1 MVMAFGVVIGQPRWR
16 LAPFAPTAD
25 RNYFD
30 ARAWS
35 PDGSAVMT
43 AAGGGRFE
51 IIRSDGALLLA
62 DTEGMTPLWI
72 DDRTVIALETV
83 DASTSRL
90 VRIDTHDGSRHIIGG
105 QLPLGHLVGG
115 EPGRVAHRTV
125 VGPLVTTV
133 LDPVDGRVLGRLAGY
148 RARTWT
154 NDGSLIVRKP
164 EPSIQN
170 SHYGAGALFDW
181 RPGEDPR
188 PLAPGLIDLGEVS
201 PLSPSGDAIACVC
214 AVASSLGRD
223 PARAIYRVPIDG
235 SPPTE
240 LGPWHAGSGSAAPD
254 IAWRGPVSLAVID
267 ADGLSRVFVSGKKRT
282 IPGLSASELG
292 YRRPMGRVYV
302 IGDTLVAIIRDGAPP
317 GDGPLLVVV
326 DAHDRIRLKRAMEAF
341 NVPSV
346 TVDVAHG
353 RGVMSAD
360 TNRPGEPPQEFFL
373 LEFR

>member
-1 MVMAFGVVIGQPRWR
+1 MVMAFGVLMGQPRWK
-16 LAPFAPTAD
+16 LAPFAPTAN
-25 RNYFD
+25 RNHFD

-35 PDGSAVMT
+35 PDGTAVMT

-51 IIRSDGALLLA
+51 IVRSDGTLLLA

-83 DASTSRL
+83 DESTSHL
-90 VRIDTHDGSRHIIGG
+90 VRIDTQDGSRRVIGG
-105 QLPLGHLVGG
+105 PLPLGHLVGG
-115 EPGRVAHRTV
+115 APGRVAHRTV
-125 VGPLVTTV
+125 IGPLVTTV
-133 LDPVDGRVLGRLAGY
+133 LDPLDGRVLGRLVGY

-164 EPSIQN
+164 DPVIQN
-170 SHYGAGALFDW
+170 SHYGAGALFAW

-188 PLAPGLIDLGEVS
+188 PLAPGLIDFGEVS

-214 AVASSLGRD
+214 ALASASSHD

-235 SPPTE
+235 SPATE

-254 IAWRGPVSLAVID
+254 ITWRGPVSLAVID
-267 ADGLSRVFVSGKKRT
+267 ADGLSRVFVNRKKRT

-292 YRRPMGRVYV
+292 FRRPMGRVYV
-302 IGDTLVAIIRDGAPP
+302 LGDTLVAMIRDGAPP
-317 GDGPLLVVV
+317 GSGPVLVVV
-326 DAHDRIRLKRAMEAF
+326 DAHDRIRLERAMDAF

-346 TVDVAHG
+346 TVDEGHG
-353 RGVMSAD
+353 RALITAD
-360 TNRPGEPPQEFFL
+360 PNYPGEPPQQFFL

>member
-1 MVMAFGVVIGQPRWR
+1 MVLTFGVLMGQPRWK
-16 LAPFAPTAD
+16 LAPFAPTAN

-35 PDGSAVMT
+35 PDGSVVMT

-51 IIRSDGALLLA
+51 IVRSDGTLLLA

-83 DASTSRL
+83 DESTSRL
-90 VRIDTHDGSRHIIGG
+90 VRIDAYDGSRRLIGG
-105 QLPLGHLVGG
+105 PLPLGHLVGG
-115 EPGRVAHRTV
+115 APGMVAHRTV
-125 VGPLVTTV
+125 IGPLVSTI

-148 RARTWT
+148 RAHTWA

-164 EPSIQN
+164 EPAIQN
-170 SHYGAGALFDW
+170 SHYGAGPLFDW

-188 PLAPGLIDLGEVS
+188 PLAPGLIDLGEAS
-201 PLSPSGDAIACVC
+201 PLSPSGDAVACVC
-214 AVASSLGRD
+214 ALTSSLGRD

-240 LGPWHAGSGSAAPD
+240 LGPWHAGNSSAMPEITWQGPD
-254 IAWRGPVSLAVID
+254 SLAVVD
-267 ADGLSRVFVSGKKRT
+267 ADGLSRVFVTGKKQT

-292 YRRPMGRVYV
+292 FQRPMGRVYGL
-302 IGDTLVAIIRDGAPP
+302 GDTVVAIIRDGAPP
-317 GDGPLLVVV
+317 GNEPILVVV
-326 DAHDRIRLKRAMEAF
+326 DAHDRIRLERVVEAF
-341 NVPSV
+341 NVPSL
-346 TVDVAHG
+346 TVDEAHG
-353 RGVMSAD
+353 RGLITAD
-360 TNRPGEPPQEFFL
+360 PNHPGEPPQEFFL